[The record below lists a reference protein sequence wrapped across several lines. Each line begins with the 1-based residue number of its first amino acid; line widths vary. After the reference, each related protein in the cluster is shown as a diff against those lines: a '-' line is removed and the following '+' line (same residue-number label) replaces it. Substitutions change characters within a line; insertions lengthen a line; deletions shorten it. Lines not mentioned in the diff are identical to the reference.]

1 MDPLSFLS
9 TKIVIS
15 PEKELSLYKTFD
27 LTATPKRGNGCA
39 SRAFQVPDHESH
51 GFQRIYTNSEV
62 SRSALRAR
70 SQVSGS
76 RFQVWFEI
84 WEFEFE
90 ISAGLPAVV
99 CSQLVD
105 SLP

>member
-15 PEKELSLYKTFD
+15 PEKELSLYKTFN
-27 LTATPKRGNGCA
+27 LTATQKRGNGRA
-39 SRAFQVPDHESH
+39 SRAFT
-51 GFQRIYTNSEV
+51 GF
-62 SRSALRAR
+62 
-70 SQVSGS
+70 
-76 RFQVWFEI
+76 RFQVWFDI

-99 CSQLVD
+99 CCLWSAVCSQLVD
-105 SLP
+105 FLS

>member
-15 PEKELSLYKTFD
+15 PEKELSLYKIFD
-27 LTATPKRGNGCA
+27 LTATQKRGNGRA
-39 SRAFQVPDHESH
+39 SRAFIRFQVP
-51 GFQRIYTNSEV
+51 
-62 SRSALRAR
+62 
-70 SQVSGS
+70 GS
-76 RFQVWFEI
+76 QVWFEI